1 MKIEYDLSKHYFKYY
16 NESQGIFLHKKNI
29 LKKENK
35 RILGYLENNILNCII
50 SLLIYIF
57 NILFIDSL
65 VIYTIVDFLSF
76 MVFFIS
82 LFCIINFFVLYFN
95 AQKVSHKGILEINEF
110 GITDYSEEHVNI
122 GFGWDKIDCV
132 VISKNIITIIQN
144 SNMPIIIFI
153 KNNDEKIIDTIKKY
167 KKDINI
173 IELKK

>member
-1 MKIEYDLSKHYFKYY
+1 
-16 NESQGIFLHKKNI
+16 
-29 LKKENK
+29 
-35 RILGYLENNILNCII
+35 
-50 SLLIYIF
+50 
-57 NILFIDSL
+57 
-65 VIYTIVDFLSF
+65 

-110 GITDYSEEHVNI
+110 GITDYSEEYVNI

-153 KNNDEKIIDTIKKY
+153 ENNDEKIIDTIKKY
-167 KKDINI
+167 NKDINI